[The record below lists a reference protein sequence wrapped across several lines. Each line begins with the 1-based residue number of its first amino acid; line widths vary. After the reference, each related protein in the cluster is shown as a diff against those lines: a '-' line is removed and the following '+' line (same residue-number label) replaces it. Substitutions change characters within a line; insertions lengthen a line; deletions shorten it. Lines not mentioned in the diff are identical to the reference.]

1 MHELGLNSGV
11 SPGVLP
17 ASMVLESTEACNDLG
32 DLCIRYLV
40 IRLLNRAV
48 LGNLKVINLV

>member
-17 ASMVLESTEACNDLG
+17 ASMVLELIEACNDIR
-32 DLCIRYLV
+32 DLCIRYPV
-40 IRLLNRAV
+40 SRLLNRAA
-48 LGNLKVINLV
+48 LGNLKLINLV